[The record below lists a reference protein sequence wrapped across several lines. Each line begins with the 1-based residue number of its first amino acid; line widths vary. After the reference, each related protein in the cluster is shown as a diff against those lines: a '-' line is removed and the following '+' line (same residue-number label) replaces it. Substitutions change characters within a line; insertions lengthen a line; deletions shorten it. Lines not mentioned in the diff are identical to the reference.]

1 MWPRSST
8 LGYISDKKKKSLLIH
23 IHTCAPMFIAVL
35 LIEAQI
41 QKQPKCSWAEGWIK
55 KIYYV
60 HTIEYY
66 SAIKNLK
73 KEQNNAI
80 CGNVGGLQFSC
91 SVVSDSLWPHGP
103 QHARPPCPS
112 PTPGACLNSCMLS
125 RWCHPTISS
134 SVMPSNHLILC
145 CSLLLP
151 PSIFPRIRVF
161 SSESLFASG
170 GQSIYLWFHNRYII
184 DTIFIIDI
192 IFVQF
197 KILVWLYKYFLRI
210 IMYVAIAI

>member
-1 MWPRSST
+1 MKNSIEVSRKELKRELPCDPEVPP
-8 LGYISDKKKKSLLIH
+8 LGIYQTEKKKSLLIH
-23 IHTCAPMFIAVL
+23 IHTCSPMFIAGL

-41 QKQPKCSWAEGWIK
+41 QKQPKCWWAEGWIK

-66 SAIKNLK
+66 SAVKKK

-80 CGNVGGLQFSC
+80 CGNVGGLQFSR

-125 RWCHPTISS
+125 RWCHPTLSS
-134 SVMPSNHLILC
+134 SVVP
-145 CSLLLP
+145 
-151 PSIFPRIRVF
+151 F
-161 SSESLFASG
+161 SSHLQSFPASRSFPVSQLFASG
-170 GQSIYLWFHNRYII
+170 GQSIYL
-184 DTIFIIDI
+184 
-192 IFVQF
+192 
-197 KILVWLYKYFLRI
+197 
-210 IMYVAIAI
+210 